1 MGEEVS
7 YAVDIHFWGLQ
18 KTYMLAF
25 VQIILLLIQLIL
37 AGLVGYLLLLTVA
50 AWYQSRQKTT
60 PLAEQTNRF
69 LILVPAH
76 NEERL
81 LPELLTNLRQLDYPQ
96 SLYAVHVVADNC
108 TDKTAVIAQQNGAI
122 VHERTND
129 AQRGKG
135 FALQWLLQRLHQTN
149 EPHDAIIIL
158 DADSI
163 VSPNFLQVMDGR
175 LARGERVIQAYYAV
189 RNPDQ
194 SWAVSLR
201 YAALAVLHYL
211 RPLGRMALGGSA
223 GLKGNGMVFV
233 ADILTQHEWS
243 ASVTEDIEFHM
254 TLVLAGERVMFAPE
268 AVVKAEMPHT
278 LTGSQTQN
286 TRWEQGRLEV
296 ARQYIPALLRGAGSA
311 IKQKKYGRA
320 YLLFDAVMEHII
332 PPFALL
338 TGAIGLTMLASLI
351 LFFIVPSDSPFNHS
365 LRLTSVTVG
374 SFTILGQIIY
384 IFYGLYLVNAPRKVY
399 EALLYVPAFMV
410 WKVWLYMRVVFGKG
424 AQGWVRTERNED

>member
-1 MGEEVS
+1 ML
-7 YAVDIHFWGLQ
+7 GLI
-18 KTYMLAF
+18 
-25 VQIILLLIQLIL
+25 QIVLLLIQIIL
-37 AGLVGYLLLLTVA
+37 AGLTSYLLLLTVA
-50 AWYQSRQKTT
+50 AWYKSRQTDN
-60 PLAEQTNRF
+60 PSGEQTNRF

-81 LPELLTNLRQLDYPQ
+81 LPELLTNLHQLDYPQ

-108 TDKTAVIAQQNGAI
+108 TDQTAEFARQGGAI
-122 VHERTND
+122 AHERVND

-135 FALQWLLQRLHQTN
+135 FALQWLLQRLQQAN
-149 EPHDAIIIL
+149 EPHDAIVIL

-163 VSPNFLQVMDGR
+163 VSPNFLRVMDGR

-233 ADILTQHEWS
+233 ADILKQHEWS

-254 TLVLAGERVMFAPE
+254 TLVLAGERVMFAPD
-268 AVVKAEMPHT
+268 AVVEAEMPHT
-278 LTGSQTQN
+278 LTGSQVQN
-286 TRWEQGRLEV
+286 SRWEHGRLEV
-296 ARQYIPALLRGAGSA
+296 ARRYIPALFRGAGSA

-320 YLLFDAVMEHII
+320 YLFFDAVMEHII

-338 TGAIGLTMLASLI
+338 TGLSGLSFLTALLLFFVAPNNSLGLISLI
-351 LFFIVPSDSPFNHS
+351 LGSLIIV
-365 LRLTSVTVG
+365 
-374 SFTILGQIIY
+374 GQIIY
-384 IFYGLYLVNAPRKVY
+384 IFYGLYLVKASRKVY
-399 EALLYVPAFMV
+399 EALLYAPVFIV
-410 WKVWLYMRVVFGKG
+410 WKIGVYIQVLLGRGDK
-424 AQGWVRTERNED
+424 GWVRTERNEK

>member
-1 MGEEVS
+1 ML
-7 YAVDIHFWGLQ
+7 GLI
-18 KTYMLAF
+18 
-25 VQIILLLIQLIL
+25 QIVLLLIQIIL
-37 AGLVGYLLLLTVA
+37 AGLTSYLLLLTVA
-50 AWYQSRQKTT
+50 AWYKSRQTDN
-60 PLAEQTNRF
+60 PSGEQTNRF

-81 LPELLTNLRQLDYPQ
+81 LPELLTNLHQLDYPQ

-108 TDKTAVIAQQNGAI
+108 TDQTAEIARQGGAI
-122 VHERTND
+122 AHERVND

-135 FALQWLLQRLHQTN
+135 FALQWLLQRLQQAN
-149 EPHDAIIIL
+149 EPHDAIVIL

-163 VSPNFLQVMDGR
+163 VSPNFLRVMDGR

-233 ADILTQHEWS
+233 ADILKQHEWS

-254 TLVLAGERVMFAPE
+254 TLVLAGERVMFAPD
-268 AVVKAEMPHT
+268 AVVEAEMPHT
-278 LTGSQTQN
+278 LTGSQVQN
-286 TRWEQGRLEV
+286 SRWEQGRLEV
-296 ARQYIPALLRGAGSA
+296 ARRYIPALLRGAGSA

-338 TGAIGLTMLASLI
+338 TGLSGLSLLTALLLFFVAPNNSLGLISLI
-351 LFFIVPSDSPFNHS
+351 LGSLIV
-365 LRLTSVTVG
+365 V
-374 SFTILGQIIY
+374 GQIVY
-384 IFYGLYLVNAPRKVY
+384 IFYGLYLVKAPRKVY
-399 EALLYVPAFMV
+399 EALLYAPVFIV
-410 WKVWLYMRVVFGKG
+410 WKIGVYIQVLLGRGDK
-424 AQGWVRTERNED
+424 GWVRTERNEK